1 MAKYVG
7 IDLGTTT
14 TVVAQMDERGE
25 SLIVPSWLDGQP
37 YTHSA
42 FWFDGLGG
50 RLPALVGI
58 EARRLAGLNAGAFI
72 EYKRFLGTSF
82 QFKLGRQSF
91 SPEFLTS
98 TMLDLCLLNLPERDE
113 LSVLTITVPANFANR
128 ARTETLNAAREA
140 AGGRVDIRMIDEPT
154 AVALYYASAFPQL
167 PKGCYLV
174 FDFGGGTLDVSA
186 VDLDG
191 RAVAVKSSV
200 GEPALG
206 GADFDRELL
215 EMLQER
221 FMAKAKKAL
230 SQSASGLD
238 YSKLEALKEEL
249 CGGSDISVK
258 LKSQGG
264 RAMVF
269 KLSSKEYMERTQ
281 PLVDKAVA
289 CAQKAIS
296 EGKLLRGDI
305 QGVLLAGGS
314 SSIPSIKVALKKM
327 FGRVPLAENPRQV
340 VALGAAVY
348 SAYCA
353 GTVPAVNPTI
363 RLALDGM
370 NFKDIS
376 PHYIGATVADADGK
390 KFNQIIIKKGDPR
403 PFSKTVIHYVMEH
416 GESSVLCDVT
426 QSPVPLREIPDDRIR
441 TIFDGEMKLGAGA
454 RNGDPIHVTFSYDT
468 NGLFKGIFYYPR
480 NSRTVEFLGE
490 M

>member
-1 MAKYVG
+1 MAKFVG

-14 TVVAQMDERGE
+14 TVVAEMRDDGGAYV
-25 SLIVPSWLDGQP
+25 VPSWLDGQP

-42 FWFDGLGG
+42 FWFDGQGG
-50 RLPALVGI
+50 RVPALVGV
-58 EARRLAGLNAGAFI
+58 EARQLAGLNAGAFV

-98 TMLDLCLLNLPERDE
+98 TMLDLCLSNLPGRHE

-140 AGGRVDIRMIDEPT
+140 VGDRIDIRMIDEPT
-154 AVALYYASAFPQL
+154 AVALYYASAFPSL
-167 PKGCYLV
+167 PRGCYLV

-186 VDLDG
+186 VNLDG

-206 GADFDRELL
+206 GADFDRVLF

-221 FMAKAKKAL
+221 FLAKAKKVL
-230 SQSASGLD
+230 SRSASGLD

-249 CGGSDISVK
+249 CAGNDISVM

-264 RAMVF
+264 RAMEF
-269 KLSSKEYMERTQ
+269 ELSSYEYLERTQ
-281 PLVDKAVA
+281 LLVDKAVA

-296 EGKLLRGDI
+296 EARLLRGDI
-305 QGVLLAGGS
+305 HGVLLAGGS

-327 FGRVPLAENPRQV
+327 FSRVPLAENPRQV

-353 GTVPAVNPTI
+353 GSAPQVSPTI

-370 NFKDIS
+370 NFKDVS
-376 PHYIGATVADADGK
+376 PHCIGATVVDEDGK
-390 KFNQIIIKKGDPR
+390 KFNQIIIKKGEPR
-403 PFSKTVIHYVMEH
+403 PVSKTVTHYLKEA
-416 GESSVLCDVT
+416 GATSVGCDVT
-426 QSPVPLREIPDDRIR
+426 QSTYPLRELPDPRIK
-441 TIFDGEMKLGAGA
+441 TIFDAEMNLGPGSKFD
-454 RNGDPIHVTFSYDT
+454 DPIHVTFSYDT
-468 NGLFKGIFYYPR
+468 NGVFKGVFYYPR
-480 NSRTVEFLGE
+480 NSRTIEFQGE

>member
-1 MAKYVG
+1 MAKFVG

-14 TVVAQMDERGE
+14 TVVAQMDANGQ

-42 FWFDGLGG
+42 FWFDGQGG
-50 RLPALVGI
+50 RIPALVGI
-58 EARRLAGLNAGAFI
+58 DARRLAGLNAGAFI

-98 TMLDLCLLNLPERDE
+98 TMLDLCLLNLPGRDE

-128 ARTETLNAAREA
+128 ARMETLKAAREA

-206 GADFDRELL
+206 GADFDKELL
-215 EMLQER
+215 KMLQER
-221 FMAKAKKAL
+221 FHAKTKHVL

-238 YSKLEALKEEL
+238 FAKLEALKEQL
-249 CGGSDISVK
+249 CTGEDISVK
-258 LKSQGG
+258 LKRQAG
-264 RAMVF
+264 RAVEI
-269 KLSSKEYMERTQ
+269 KLSSKDYLERTQ
-281 PLVDKAVA
+281 PLVDKAVG
-289 CAQKAIS
+289 CAQRAIS
-296 EGKLLRGDI
+296 EARLLRGDI
-305 QGVLLAGGS
+305 KGVLLAGGS
-314 SSIPSIKVALKKM
+314 SSIPSIQVALKKM
-327 FGRVPLAENPRQV
+327 FNRVPLAENPRQV

-353 GTVPAVNPTI
+353 GSAPEVSPTI

-370 NFKDIS
+370 NFTDVS
-376 PHYIGATVADADGK
+376 PHHIGATVVDEDGK
-390 KFNQIIIKKGDPR
+390 KFNQIIIKKGEPR
-403 PFSKTVIHYVMEH
+403 PVSRTVTHYVMER
-416 GESSVLCDVT
+416 GETSVLCDVT
-426 QSPVPLREIPDDRIR
+426 QSSLALREIPDDRIK
-441 TIFDGEMKLGAGA
+441 TIFDGGMELGPGA
-454 RNGDPIHVTFSYDT
+454 KYGDPIHVTFSYDT
-468 NGLFKGIFYYPR
+468 NGVFKGIFYYPR